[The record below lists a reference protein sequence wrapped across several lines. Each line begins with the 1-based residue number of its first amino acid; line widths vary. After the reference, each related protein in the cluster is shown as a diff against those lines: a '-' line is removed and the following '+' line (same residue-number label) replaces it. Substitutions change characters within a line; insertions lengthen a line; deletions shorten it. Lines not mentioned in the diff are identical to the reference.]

1 MASKATSISGSK
13 GFKYHD
19 ATTFERYQ
27 LIRKR
32 LGLKDI
38 PQIKI
43 IERPFRKLKNS
54 KRYKLEEPK
63 EIVESAEYYCGEG
76 YLNRPVSEFGDEYLQ
91 LSHDTDNSKP
101 FDIRLIEAGLHL
113 AR

>member
-1 MASKATSISGSK
+1 MEYYNDMMWQNGLEDITMKKKSAEI
-13 GFKYHD
+13 
-19 ATTFERYQ
+19 
-27 LIRKR
+27 IRKR